1 MSKLPDIKAP
11 NLPLATQEYNSAQ
24 QDQYSR
30 ALRLY
35 FNTIDSDMNELTA
48 NSGGHWISNPH
59 IAASD
64 MTNQYATADNTAT
77 LVLWDTLETAEGFV
91 LNPSGS
97 ATAGYNG
104 IYKID
109 YSLQLANTDNASH
122 DAIVWLRVDGVDVAG
137 SATRFS
143 LPARKSAGVPTY
155 ICAYS
160 SVTFLINAGQD
171 IELYWATE
179 KAYSTTGPVNG
190 VYMPYIAAQT
200 VPYPHPSIPS
210 AVGSITFV
218 SRQST

>member
-11 NLPLATQEYNSAQ
+11 SLPLATQEYSSSQ

-35 FNTIDSDMNELTA
+35 FNTIDSDMNQIIA
-48 NSGGHWISNPH
+48 DGGGHWISNPH
-59 IAASD
+59 IAAYD
-64 MTNQYATADNTAT
+64 TTNQYATADNTPT
-77 LVLWDTLETAEGFV
+77 LVLWNVLETAEGFV

-109 YSLQLANTDNASH
+109 YSLQLANTDNAQH
-122 DAIVWLRVDGVDVAG
+122 DVIVWLRIDNVDVAG

-143 LPARKSAGVPTY
+143 LPQRKSAGVPTY

-160 SVTFLINAGQD
+160 SITFAIDAGQD

-200 VPYPHPSIPS
+200 VPYAHPSIPS

-218 SRQST
+218 SR

>member
-11 NLPLATQEYNSAQ
+11 SLPLATQTYNSAQ

-35 FNTIDSDMNELTA
+35 FNTIDSDMNQIIA

-77 LVLWDTLETAEGFV
+77 LVLWDTLDTAEGFV

-97 ATAGYNG
+97 ATAEYNG
-104 IYKID
+104 VYKID
-109 YSLQLANTDNASH
+109 YSLQLANTDNAQH
-122 DAIVWLRVDGVDVAG
+122 DAVVWLRVDGVDVPG

-143 LPARKSAGVPTY
+143 MPQRKSAGVPTY
-155 ICAYS
+155 VCAYS
-160 SVTFLINAGQD
+160 SVTFSINAGQD

-179 KAYSTTGPVNG
+179 KAYNPTGPVNG